1 MSTIAL
7 RRGGALVLAWTLFA
21 TTASASAAAPA
32 PPAAEKPS
40 LMQAVQSW
48 IAVWLPGT
56 ATGSAPES
64 AWKTVGSASDPDRA
78 SAGTDDDPIVEPQ
91 RGAEADPSG

>member
-21 TTASASAAAPA
+21 TAASASAAAPA

-48 IAVWLPGT
+48 IAVWLPGA
-56 ATGSAPES
+56 ATGSAPEL
-64 AWKTVGSASDPDRA
+64 AGKTVGSVSDPDRA
-78 SAGTDDDPIVEPQ
+78 SAGTEEDAIAEPQ
-91 RGAEADPSG
+91 RGAEANPDG